1 MGVNMK
7 VNLGKIELQNPI
19 MLASGTCGY
28 GDELDGYIDLDKLGG
43 ISIKGTTLEER
54 QGNMMPRITETYG
67 GMINAIGFQ
76 NVGIDRF
83 IAEKYP
89 YLRTKKVKTFVNMT
103 ANTIEEFGELAKKI
117 NELEDIAGVE
127 VNISCPNIK
136 SGGINM
142 GTDPK
147 MAGEVVAA
155 VKKNTKHHVMVKLT
169 PNVTDIKVIARAV
182 EDAGADSISLI
193 NTLVGMAVNV
203 KTRKPKIKNV
213 IGGLSGPAIKPV
225 AVRLTWEVA
234 KTVKIPVVGMGGIN
248 SLEDVLE
255 FIIVGAT
262 AVQIGTA
269 NFYNPKISMEI
280 IDGLEKYMIENN
292 IKDLSELRG
301 SLKLD

>member
-28 GDELDGYIDLDKLGG
+28 GDELNELIDLNKLGG
-43 ISIKGTTLEER
+43 ICIKGTTLDER
-54 QGNMMPRITETYG
+54 QGNAMPRITETYG

-89 YLRTKKVKTFVNMT
+89 YLKTLKAKTFVNAT
-103 ANTIEEFGELAKKI
+103 ANTIEDFGTLAKVI
-117 NELEDIAGVE
+117 DSLDVAGIE

-136 SGGINM
+136 TGGINM

-147 MAGEVVAA
+147 MAYEVVKA
-155 VKKNTKHHVMVKLT
+155 VRENTKHHVMVKLT
-169 PNVTDIKVIARAV
+169 PNVTDIKVIAKAV

-193 NTLVGMAVNV
+193 NTLVGMAVDV
-203 KTRKPKIKNV
+203 KTRKPKIKNI

-225 AVRLTWEVA
+225 AVRLVWDVA
-234 KTVKIPVVGMGGIN
+234 KTVKIPVVGMGGI
-248 SLEDVLE
+248 SCLEDVLE

-269 NFYNPKISMEI
+269 NFYNPKVSMEI
-280 IDGLEKYMIENN
+280 VDGLEKYMIANN

-301 SLKLD
+301 SLIL